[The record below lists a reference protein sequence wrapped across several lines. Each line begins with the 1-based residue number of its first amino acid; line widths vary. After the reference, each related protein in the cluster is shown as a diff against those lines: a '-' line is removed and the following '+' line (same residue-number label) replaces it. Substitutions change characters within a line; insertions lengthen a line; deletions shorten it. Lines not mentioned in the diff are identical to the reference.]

1 MQALSDAASA
11 YAQGV
16 ATLHE
21 PHPDI
26 SNAREGLLMMEQ
38 DLAAAT
44 QLPEWIKT
52 NPAYPVFGSTVK
64 DKDNLFARC
73 HGTVVGKAEWRA
85 TGLFVSDVRFVFP
98 SNAHCQA
105 YYQAAMVGHPELF
118 FDADDGTMQPR
129 MVEMQSPDKSFHVGD
144 ICRTFC
150 GPTAL
155 AREKLMASVAA
166 GKAMEELQL
175 IAERA
180 IKTVHLLYLFCVV
193 ITPRHIKILKFQNLT
208 VLVPRQMSDGI
219 VHSTGTRNGQAMRHN
234 RQRVVPLGPR
244 SSTGD
249 QVQGPIGFLESNI
262 RGCVCATQ
270 PAKLFCVSLCQVGSQ
285 VSPLLILSLLH
296 SGRGSAPPCTYPA
309 RATCSTC

>member
-1 MQALSDAASA
+1 MQALADAASA
-11 YAQGV
+11 YAQSDGIPQ
-16 ATLHE
+16 E
-21 PHPDI
+21 PHADI
-26 SNAREGLLMMEQ
+26 TNAQEGLLMMED
-38 DLAAAT
+38 DLIAST
-44 QLPEWIKT
+44 QLPEWTKT

-73 HGTVVGKAEWRA
+73 HGTVVGKAEWRT

-98 SNAHCQA
+98 STAHCQA

-118 FDADDGTMQPR
+118 FDADDGSMQPR

-166 GKAMEELQL
+166 GKTMEDLQL

-193 ITPRHIKILKFQNLT
+193 ML
-208 VLVPRQMSDGI
+208 
-219 VHSTGTRNGQAMRHN
+219 
-234 RQRVVPLGPR
+234 
-244 SSTGD
+244 
-249 QVQGPIGFLESNI
+249 
-262 RGCVCATQ
+262 
-270 PAKLFCVSLCQVGSQ
+270 LF
-285 VSPLLILSLLH
+285 
-296 SGRGSAPPCTYPA
+296 
-309 RATCSTC
+309 